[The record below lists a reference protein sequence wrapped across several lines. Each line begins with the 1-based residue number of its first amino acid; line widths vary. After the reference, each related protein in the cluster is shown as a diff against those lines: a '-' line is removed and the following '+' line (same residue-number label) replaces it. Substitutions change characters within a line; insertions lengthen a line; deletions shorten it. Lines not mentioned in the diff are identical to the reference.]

1 MTEQAVMI
9 LAILDMVVPKTVPED
24 LEILFSLVKDLFP
37 ESDLVEVSLIYE
49 YVFFSL
55 GNFSQD
61 QQACCASFT
70 ERIRSSPGS
79 Y

>member
-1 MTEQAVMI
+1 MI